1 MENYNKNKYKLAII
15 IIVVILIPIIIFNKA
30 IFRFVSDLFY
40 KGGEV
45 LDLVINNGE
54 DDPLKN
60 KEKIIEI
67 KPETPGALNLLDSF
81 VKPSQE
87 TLDLNKVIYETN
99 MARVK
104 NKLTELK
111 ENKILNLSAEKKVKD
126 ILENQYFEH
135 VSPDGVGIDKLSEE
149 VGYEYILIGENLA
162 MGGFKDEKALV
173 DAWMGSFGHRKNILK
188 SNYTELGVAISKGIF
203 KGEEVWVAVQHFGT
217 PRSTCPKIDENLY
230 NVATY
235 NEQQIKNLNEDLP
248 KRLFEIKTG
257 RGYGEANNAE
267 QIKRVEA
274 YNNLVLYYNS
284 LVDQVK
290 NDVTTYNNQVKSF
303 NECVKK
309 YEN

>member
-1 MENYNKNKYKLAII
+1 MENYNKNKYKLII
-15 IIVVILIPIIIFNKA
+15 IIVVMVLVPVIIFNKA
-30 IFRFVSDLFY
+30 IFHFVSDLFY

-45 LDLVINNGE
+45 LDLVINNKE

-67 KPETPGALNLLDSF
+67 KPETPGALNLLDRF

-99 MARVK
+99 VARVK

-135 VSPDGVGIDKLSEE
+135 VSPDGVGIDKLSKE

-173 DAWMGSFGHRKNILK
+173 DAWMGSFGHRKNVLK

-217 PRSTCPKIDENLY
+217 PKSACPKVDENLY

-235 NEQQIKNLNEDLP
+235 NEQQIKSLNDDLP
-248 KRLFEIKTG
+248 RRLFEIKTN
-257 RGYGEANNAE
+257 RGFNETEKKE
-267 QIKRVEA
+267 QAKRIEE
-274 YNNLVLYYNS
+274 YNNLVLYNNR